1 MNALSGRPLVLAVAL
16 AAAIAFPFV
25 ATNDYLIYVMALAF
39 ISAIA
44 AIGLNLIVGY
54 TGQLNLAH
62 AGFMAIGAYAVGI
75 LTVDYGV
82 PFWVAFILA
91 GLLAALV
98 GFVVGI
104 LSLRLKGH
112 YFAIFTLCVGLI
124 MFL

>member
-39 ISAIA
+39 IYAIA
-44 AIGLNLIVGY
+44 SVGLNLILGY

-75 LTVDYGV
+75 MTVDHGV
-82 PFWVAFILA
+82 PYWIAFVLA
-91 GLLAALV
+91 GLVTAAIGALAGLV
-98 GFVVGI
+98 
-104 LSLRLKGH
+104 SLRLRH
-112 YFAIFTLCVGLI
+112 DYFAIFTLCV
-124 MFL
+124 